1 MKEAPAIKH
10 RHKTINPV
18 KLNRNTLAES
28 GPFPFLDLLMQS
40 GQTGQHASFRRPGC
54 KPYVLGSVPPVQD
67 RAAGE
72 TRRKPEPEEIR
83 SESHPEAALKPGA
96 ASERCKASARAPKIV
111 HWTISDDFV
120 LVWRT
125 Y

>member
-10 RHKTINPV
+10 RHKTISPV

-40 GQTGQHASFRRPGC
+40 GQTDQHASFRRPGC
-54 KPYVLGSVPPVQD
+54 KPYALGGVPPDQD

-72 TRRKPEPEEIR
+72 TQRKPEPEEIR
-83 SESHPEAALKPGA
+83 SESHPKAALKPGA
-96 ASERCKASARAPKIV
+96 ASERCKVPARTSKIV